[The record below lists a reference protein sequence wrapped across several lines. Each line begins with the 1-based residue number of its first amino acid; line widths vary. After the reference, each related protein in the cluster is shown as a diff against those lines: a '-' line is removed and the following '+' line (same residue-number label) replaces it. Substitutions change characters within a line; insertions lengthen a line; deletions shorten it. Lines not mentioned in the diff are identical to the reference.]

1 MNTVNFIING
11 ILQVAI
17 FSVIPLIWWSS
28 TARKKIGF
36 LNG

>member
-1 MNTVNFIING
+1 MNTINLIING

-17 FSVIPLIWWSS
+17 FSVIPLIWWAS
-28 TARKKIGF
+28 TARNKNSF